1 MRVAPVLLPIL
12 VAACS
17 FTACGGSDD
26 ASGTPAATTAVAT
39 TAAAATTT
47 APDGP
52 PEPVNVE
59 TAGATKIPD
68 LGEPDWLVLAG
79 GAAWAAGVGDGV
91 GQLDG
96 TTGEL
101 VGSVAIPGSV
111 CLAMDV
117 GFDSVWAGSCSTE
130 PAVVRID
137 PTTGKAIA
145 TIPLD
150 IEDLQEESSLAAG
163 EGAVWAITSDSKLV
177 KIDPETNTVA
187 EIYTAPAGAAAVRAD
202 FGALWVT
209 NPGTGT
215 LARLSPADGSVEA
228 EIPVGPGPRFLAV
241 GEGGVWVLNQGDG
254 TVSHVD
260 PATNAVVATI
270 VVDGQPIAGGDIAVG
285 GGFVWAR
292 TSGTLVVKIDPAT
305 DTAVAAYGPR
315 VGSGSVAADDDAMW
329 VSAHDVNAV
338 WRLPL
343 G

>member
-1 MRVAPVLLPIL
+1 MRVVPVLLPIL

-26 ASGTPAATTAVAT
+26 ASSTPAVTTAVPT

-47 APDGP
+47 APAGP

-59 TAGATKIPD
+59 TAGATKIAD

-96 TTGEL
+96 ATGAL
-101 VGSVAIPGSV
+101 VGSVAIPGAV

-117 GFDSVWAGSCSTE
+117 GFDSVWAGSCGTE

-150 IEDLQEESSLAAG
+150 IEDLQGESSLAAG

-177 KIDPETNTVA
+177 KIDPEKDAVA
-187 EIYTAPAGAAAVRAD
+187 ETYAAPAGAAAVRAD

-209 NPGTGT
+209 NPEKGT

-228 EIPVGPGPRFLAV
+228 EISVGPGPRFLAV

-254 TVSHVD
+254 TVAHVD

-270 VVDGQPIAGGDIAVG
+270 AVDSQPIGGGDIAVG

-292 TSGTLVVKIDPAT
+292 VSGTLVVKIDPAT

-315 VGSGSVAADDDAMW
+315 VGSGSVAADDHAMW
-329 VSAHDVNAV
+329 VSAHDVNTV